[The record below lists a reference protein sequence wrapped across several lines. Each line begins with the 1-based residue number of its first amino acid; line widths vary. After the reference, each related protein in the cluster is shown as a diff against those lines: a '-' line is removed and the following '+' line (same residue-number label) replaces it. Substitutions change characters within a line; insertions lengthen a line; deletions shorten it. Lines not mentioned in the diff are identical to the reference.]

1 MCSTTNNEMRK
12 APAASSIAQK
22 LEQVFLMI
30 RRWPPAAW
38 IVIAV
43 ALCATEVLEVLDFT
57 LALVGAGG
65 YMMFQ
70 YLNHTKR
77 VQKKV
82 HEASSSPPYVHARG
96 TPRQDLL
103 QPSDSTH
110 CAKLPWRKTAA
121 VAQLSRPAPVVAVP
135 TKLFR
140 QPSSAPV
147 QAPTFVGVGW
157 KAEVQELQGQLAVTP
172 ECEEAVRILAQD
184 VERLIKRTIPGV
196 EAAGFVFGNPL
207 SSKAFGVAVPEIDI
221 VITISDGALLKWSQ
235 REFPG
240 GGAGA
245 DIHKSVKSA
254 VRACTDQLVSS
265 CGFKFRRSAFRGEE
279 PKVTLLAPVVLGGCN
294 ASVPTDIY
302 VNAMTPLRSWTLL
315 SDCAQLDVRAQ
326 ELVLLVRRW
335 ARDRGVSHVAKGHM
349 SPYAWS
355 LLAIFFLQVARDESS
370 QLLPPI
376 AAFPKSS
383 RLALG
388 GKRAKIRLATTACCQ
403 KTAADL
409 FKEFFS
415 FFATEFDWHTE
426 AASVRQGLRAAVEGL
441 GARRAFRSDDACGP
455 CVQDPFDISR
465 NVGTAMT
472 GDSIV
477 RLREELRRAHEL
489 CARDASLAELL
500 QPWAP
505 PEREDVEENDH
516 LQYQATAT
524 RGNALVSK
532 EAARPGSLTALPQML
547 APRVGAKVAAAKPGS
562 LTALPE
568 VLLAPR
574 VGTKVVA
581 AKPGSLTALP
591 EVLAPRLGARADAE
605 R

>member
-1 MCSTTNNEMRK
+1 V
-12 APAASSIAQK
+12 AA
-22 LEQVFLMI
+22 
-30 RRWPPAAW
+30 
-38 IVIAV
+38 
-43 ALCATEVLEVLDFT
+43 
-57 LALVGAGG
+57 
-65 YMMFQ
+65 
-70 YLNHTKR
+70 
-77 VQKKV
+77 
-82 HEASSSPPYVHARG
+82 
-96 TPRQDLL
+96 
-103 QPSDSTH
+103 
-110 CAKLPWRKTAA
+110 
-121 VAQLSRPAPVVAVP
+121 P

-172 ECEEAVRILAQD
+172 ECEEAVRLLAQD

-235 REFPG
+235 GEFPR

-245 DIHKSVKSA
+245 DIHKAVKSA
-254 VRACTDQLVSS
+254 IRACTDQLVSS
-265 CGFKFRRSAFRGEE
+265 CGFKFRRSAFRGEG
-279 PKVTLLAPVVLGGCN
+279 PKVTLLAPVFLGGCN

-315 SDCAQLDVRAQ
+315 SDSARLDVRAQ

-388 GKRAKIRLATTACCQ
+388 GKRAQTNIRLATAACSQ

-409 FKEFFS
+409 FREFFS
-415 FFATEFDWHTE
+415 FFATEFDWLSE

-441 GARRAFRSDDACGP
+441 GARRAFRADGACEVLP

-465 NVGTAMT
+465 NVGAAMT

-505 PEREDVEENDH
+505 PEREDVEEDDH
-516 LQYQATAT
+516 LQCQATAT
-524 RGNALVSK
+524 RVNALVSK
-532 EAARPGSLTALPQML
+532 EAARPGSLTALPKLL
-547 APRVGAKVAAAKPGS
+547 APRVDAKVAAAKPGS
-562 LTALPE
+562 LTALPA
-568 VLLAPR
+568 VLSAPR
-574 VGTKVVA
+574 GVGTKVVA

-591 EVLAPRLGARADAE
+591 EVLAPRLGARVDAE